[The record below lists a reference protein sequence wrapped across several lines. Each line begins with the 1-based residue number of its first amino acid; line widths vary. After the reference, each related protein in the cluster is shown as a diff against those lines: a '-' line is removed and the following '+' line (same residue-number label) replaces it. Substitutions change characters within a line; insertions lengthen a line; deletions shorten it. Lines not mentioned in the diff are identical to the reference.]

1 MCIRDRGYVGF
12 SIDLFGNKKNGS
24 SVEENQGLIE
34 PFVADRNLLRQRIL
48 SAVEF
53 ISNQTYVDATKIG
66 LIGFCFG
73 GMAVIEAARS
83 GQHLSG
89 IVSFHGLLQKSD
101 LPINKINTQLLICHG
116 DKDPMVS
123 REDVSNFVQE
133 MDASNAN
140 WELISYGN
148 AMHAFTN
155 PDANDKDFGTVYDL
169 SLIHI

>member
-1 MCIRDRGYVGF
+1 MRKIRF
-12 SIDLFGNKKNGS
+12 N
-24 SVEENQGLIE
+24 E

-89 IVSFHGLLQKSD
+89 IVSFHGLLQNSIYLSIK
-101 LPINKINTQLLICHG
+101 LILNC
-116 DKDPMVS
+116 
-123 REDVSNFVQE
+123 
-133 MDASNAN
+133 
-140 WELISYGN
+140 
-148 AMHAFTN
+148 
-155 PDANDKDFGTVYDL
+155 
-169 SLIHI
+169 